1 MSKRILL
8 WQIGNL
14 SNNIVPSKE
23 LLDKLKTSIAE
34 AYNSPDETTS
44 IVWGPDLTVKE
55 IVLEKQ

>member
-23 LLDKLKTSIAE
+23 LLDKLKASIAE